1 MKSLELSGCG
11 LQGTLPK
18 AWGNWVSLEALY
30 LGQYDSTGTFVG
42 PSSLIGTI
50 PASFANMRNLRF
62 LDVSENSLTGQ
73 LPPEFG
79 SAELMP
85 IDSVFY
91 LGYQDL
97 RGTIPLSWSY
107 FSLGL
112 VDVTAT
118 RINVTCI
125 PDGLNVFKGRAF
137 NASGCSGSSPQVNAV
152 ATLRSLDA
160 AALQLSGELPATLAT
175 FSRLEHL
182 DLSGNKAVKGSLPSI
197 WAALV
202 ALRTLDISSTGISG
216 SLPASWASLQ
226 KLRAFRAADCS
237 GLSGPLPLEW
247 GMLKSLE
254 ELVVINSQL
263 SGPLPAWTDA
273 EMLRAASTAA
283 LATAQQAVDQAVNED
298 LVVASVQ
305 QRVRYISGAVSPQA
319 VVEAASCAASAL
331 QSALAAAP
339 ASTRFMPL
347 RIINLSGN
355 NLSGQLVPNWSL
367 FEQLQ
372 MLILAS
378 NSMSGPLPDAFTR
391 LTTLR
396 ALDLSSNS
404 FAGQLPST
412 WVSMRQL
419 VFLDVSSNALVGPIP
434 ETLPFMAGDGF
445 NLRCLVLFGNAGL
458 TGRQLTELKSRMETD
473 SRGRV
478 RVVVGS
484 NGRTC
489 DISVLDQ

>member
-1 MKSLELSGCG
+1 MHADGSVCTVLCAGPR
-11 LQGTLPK
+11 TPPK
-18 AWGNWVSLEALY
+18 YCRLWTGVSC
-30 LGQYDSTGTFVG
+30 DS
-42 PSSLIGTI
+42 
-50 PASFANMRNLRF
+50 
-62 LDVSENSLTGQ
+62 
-73 LPPEFG
+73 
-79 SAELMP
+79 
-85 IDSVFY
+85 
-91 LGYQDL
+91 GYQITGLNLTALNIQMPSNASLALSTVIDRL
-97 RGTIPLSWSY
+97 QPLS
-107 FSLGL
+107 
-112 VDVTAT
+112 
-118 RINVTCI
+118 
-125 PDGLNVFKGRAF
+125 
-137 NASGCSGSSPQVNAV
+137 

-237 GLSGPLPLEW
+237 GLSGQLPLEW

-372 MLILAS
+372 VSYMRSA
-378 NSMSGPLPDAFTR
+378 MV
-391 LTTLR
+391 
-396 ALDLSSNS
+396 
-404 FAGQLPST
+404 AG
-412 WVSMRQL
+412 
-419 VFLDVSSNALVGPIP
+419 
-434 ETLPFMAGDGF
+434 
-445 NLRCLVLFGNAGL
+445 
-458 TGRQLTELKSRMETD
+458 SRMAA
-473 SRGRV
+473 RLFLRV
-478 RVVVGS
+478 Y
-484 NGRTC
+484 
-489 DISVLDQ
+489 LLL